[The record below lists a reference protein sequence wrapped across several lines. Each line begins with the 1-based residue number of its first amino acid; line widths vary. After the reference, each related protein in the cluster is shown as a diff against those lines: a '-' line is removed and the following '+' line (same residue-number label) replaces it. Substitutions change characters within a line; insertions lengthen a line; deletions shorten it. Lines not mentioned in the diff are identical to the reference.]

1 LLISVQGMTAG
12 NGGLGYV
19 FSPQLF
25 SNYTSPEE
33 KILSIHLQRE
43 IGEGQLVRQIL
54 TATDDSGAMKEHC
67 ACGEILL

>member
-33 KILSIHLQRE
+33 KILSIDLLRE
-43 IGEGQLVRQIL
+43 IREWQMVTQTL
-54 TATDDSGAMKEHC
+54 TATDDFRGMKEHC